1 MKKIL
6 FIALVLVAT
15 LYNVNTQAQQRGG
28 GNIGVD
34 RPIEPDHPGD
44 PGTPIPD
51 PNPDDKVP
59 DEFTGGGV
67 KGSGGSIGGISGGLN
82 NSSNDCECDVNDISF
97 EFTTNPSINTLLL
110 NQQLTRAAWNKEY
123 NKWFDR
129 QKTDVMKPAIEKLF
143 NQKFFSFDAAKQ
155 ALFIKAEKNIY
166 PAAAYPVKVKYNRE
180 KNTLTPKNKTYLKE
194 LKALHFRE
202 NEIKNGSVNNSFY
215 PDFKIG
221 STPLKNIRDV
231 HTIQNL
237 RNTIIR
243 NFEPN
248 EARLHIVSDV
258 INMLYNNMGDTPV
271 YNSYLLSKKQNFYN
285 KTKDNMDKVDFL
297 QYFVFG
303 EMYRNL
309 PAPIA
314 SSATF
319 QSLASKFADQ
329 TQNAQS
335 IEKYALERRTGG
347 LSVFDK
353 DYWKKILEGYKTSNP
368 FYIFNPQQY
377 TKDLAHLTFQA
388 QNEHRS
394 QKARALNVKL
404 KSTSIGSGIGV
415 DDITRSL
422 NITDPDQRTWLN
434 ASPQRAYHFKAAIQ
448 RYKIALS
455 NLEYGNTPGGGL
467 NLGGSSSSLIV
478 QSDSPD
484 YIKDV
489 IKAGGLVVKMMREVG
504 ITNEQQKRFLYDNSH
519 EANQIVKF
527 VNDNKVSG
535 SIPSDVKDFVKQ
547 ITDIVKNTYL
557 KDKAKHF
564 VNGQLELEK
573 ETRNIP
579 WRASS
584 GTLEGNPHLK
594 FTHVYHDHA
603 RTQSYFKM
611 TDGSVIVASGIE
623 KKVSNSGDLIDKY
636 RDNSNMPMNERFYYI
651 KLANGEPWS
660 EMLFNPS
667 NLGGE
672 LEDLFKLAG
681 VELGKSLGRYVIP
694 IEDVKI
700 LIDGRDFDGQQIARW
715 KAAGSLLLEVAQ
727 IGKVAVVTKKVF
739 VIVNKVAST
748 SKTWGAVSQAGG
760 KIIAF
765 GLKKSGEA
773 ANVLKNARKI
783 AGKAIGHGVEIKG
796 KWLKGSH
803 GNAGFFPKEI
813 ADKMRNKTYS
823 SFDSFRIDF
832 WKNVG
837 NSPNLANQFSSS
849 NISRMKSGLA
859 PKVASSQQIKGQ
871 TSYVLHHKTPIN
883 RGGAVYDVDNL
894 VIVTPKYHKEILLP
908 EYHYGYGY

>member
-1 MKKIL
+1 MKRIL

-15 LYNVNTQAQQRGG
+15 LYNVNIQAQQRGG

-34 RPIEPDHPGD
+34 RPIEPDHPGG

-97 EFTTNPSINTLLL
+97 EFTTNLSINTLLL

-143 NQKFFSFDAAKQ
+143 NQNFFSFDAAKQ
-155 ALFIKAEKNIY
+155 VLFIKSEEKVY
-166 PAAAYPVKVKYNRE
+166 PAESYPVKVKYNRE
-180 KNTLTPKNKTYLKE
+180 KNTLAPKNKTYLKE

-258 INMLYNNMGDTPV
+258 INMLYNKMGDTPE
-271 YNSYLLSKKQNFYN
+271 YNSYLLSKKKNYYN

-297 QYFVFG
+297 QYFV
-303 EMYRNL
+303 YRELLNRS
-309 PAPIA
+309 APL
-314 SSATF
+314 SGGDTYH
-319 QSLASKFADQ
+319 SLASKFADQ

-335 IEKYALERRTGG
+335 IEKYALEHRTGG
-347 LSVFDK
+347 LSVFHK
-353 DYWKKILEGYKTSNP
+353 EYWKKILEGYRTSNP
-368 FYIFNPQQY
+368 IYVFNPQQY

-394 QKARALNVKL
+394 QKAKALNTRL

-547 ITDIVKNTYL
+547 ITDIVKNTHL

-594 FTHVYHDHA
+594 FTHVHHA
-603 RTQSYFKM
+603 GTRSYFKM
-611 TDGSVIVASGIE
+611 TDGSIIAASSE
-623 KKVSNSGDLIDKY
+623 EQELTKSGNLKDAY
-636 RDNSNMPMNERFYYI
+636 PYESTGGEFRFYYI

-700 LIDGRDFDGQQIARW
+700 LIDGRDFDGQQVARW

-739 VIVNKVAST
+739 VAVTKVAVK
-748 SKTWGAVSQAGG
+748 SKAWGIVVLKANGKATNLTYKVVGGVVNFGNRSKLADIIGTVAGHEAHHLIPWAKRTQEVIQKAARAG
-760 KIIAF
+760 FHMNAKVNGISLKKFSKLTGDGLHGNHPAYDKFVQKRIDDFINKTNNLTPEIAKDF
-765 GLKKSGEA
+765 LEKELIPDLLDYIELAKKSGLNLNEY
-773 ANVLKNARKI
+773 
-783 AGKAIGHGVEIKG
+783 
-796 KWLKGSH
+796 
-803 GNAGFFPKEI
+803 F
-813 ADKMRNKTYS
+813 KT
-823 SFDSFRIDF
+823 
-832 WKNVG
+832 
-837 NSPNLANQFSSS
+837 
-849 NISRMKSGLA
+849 
-859 PKVASSQQIKGQ
+859 
-871 TSYVLHHKTPIN
+871 
-883 RGGAVYDVDNL
+883 
-894 VIVTPKYHKEILLP
+894 LL
-908 EYHYGYGY
+908 